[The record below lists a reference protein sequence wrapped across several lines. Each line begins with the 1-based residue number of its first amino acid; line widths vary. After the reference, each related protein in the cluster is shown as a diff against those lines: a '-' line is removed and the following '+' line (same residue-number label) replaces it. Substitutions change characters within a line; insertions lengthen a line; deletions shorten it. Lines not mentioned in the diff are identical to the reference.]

1 MASDE
6 ELQRLREKRM
16 LELQAQQSGQEE
28 LQRAQQEAEAQKQA
42 LMRRILTPEARQ
54 RLTNVKMVRPD
65 FAEQLEVQL
74 LQLAQAGRVK
84 IPITDDTLKRLLTE
98 LQAQQQQRDIRIRRI

>member
-1 MASDE
+1 MSSEE

-16 LELQAQQSGQEE
+16 LELQAQQSQQED

-84 IPITDDTLKRLLTE
+84 IPITDDMLKRLLTQ
-98 LQAQQQQRDIRIRRI
+98 LQSQQQQRDIRIRRI

>member
-1 MASDE
+1 MSSEE

-16 LELQAQQSGQEE
+16 LELQAQQSRQEE

-84 IPITDDTLKRLLTE
+84 IPITDEMLKRLLAQ

>member
-1 MASDE
+1 MSSEE

-16 LELQAQQSGQEE
+16 LELQAQQSRQEE

-84 IPITDDTLKRLLTE
+84 IPITDDMLKRLLAQ

>member
-1 MASDE
+1 MSSEE

-16 LELQAQQSGQEE
+16 LELQAQQSRQEE
-28 LQRAQQEAEAQKQA
+28 LQRVQQEAEAQKQA

-84 IPITDDTLKRLLTE
+84 IPITDDMLKRLLTQ

>member
-1 MASDE
+1 MSSEE

-16 LELQAQQSGQEE
+16 LELQAQQSRQEE
-28 LQRAQQEAEAQKQA
+28 LQRVQQEAEAQKQA

-84 IPITDDTLKRLLTE
+84 IPITDDMLKRLLAQ

>member
-1 MASDE
+1 MSSEE

-16 LELQAQQSGQEE
+16 LELQAQQSQQED
-28 LQRAQQEAEAQKQA
+28 LRRAQQEAEAQKQA

-84 IPITDDTLKRLLTE
+84 IPITDDMLKRLLTQ
-98 LQAQQQQRDIRIRRI
+98 LQSQQQQRDIRIRRI

>member
-1 MASDE
+1 MSSEE

-16 LELQAQQSGQEE
+16 LELQAQQSRQED

-84 IPITDDTLKRLLTE
+84 IPITDDMLKRLLTQ

>member
-1 MASDE
+1 MSSEE

-16 LELQAQQSGQEE
+16 LELQAQQSRQEE

-84 IPITDDTLKRLLTE
+84 IPITDDMLQRLLTQ

>member
-16 LELQAQQSGQEE
+16 LELQAQQSQQED

>member
-1 MASDE
+1 MSSEE

-16 LELQAQQSGQEE
+16 LELQAQQSRQEE
-28 LQRAQQEAEAQKQA
+28 LQRALQEAEAQKQA

-84 IPITDDTLKRLLTE
+84 IPITDDMLKRLLAQ

>member
-1 MASDE
+1 MSSEE

-16 LELQAQQSGQEE
+16 LELQAQQSRQEE

-84 IPITDDTLKRLLTE
+84 IPITDDMLKRLLTQ

>member
-1 MASDE
+1 
-6 ELQRLREKRM
+6 M
-16 LELQAQQSGQEE
+16 LELQAQQSRQEE

-84 IPITDDTLKRLLTE
+84 IPITDDMLKRLLTQ